1 MTLRWFV
8 SGGTGRTTTKKDCVP
23 ASTAYLSVFHD
34 RDGNGTCVTESP
46 GDAGENACCPG
57 QCRQARRKETAHME
71 LAALILFGSI
81 ALWVVG
87 EASGPQHL

>member
-1 MTLRWFV
+1 
-8 SGGTGRTTTKKDCVP
+8 
-23 ASTAYLSVFHD
+23 
-34 RDGNGTCVTESP
+34 
-46 GDAGENACCPG
+46 
-57 QCRQARRKETAHME
+57 ME